1 MRKILITIKYIDGT
15 EKINVQREVVRRNVV
30 NVQREVVRRNVVNY
44 RIKKKD
50 TGEASFI
57 YRNKNRE

>member
-1 MRKILITIKYIDGT
+1 MG
-15 EKINVQREVVRRNVV
+15 KINVQREVVRRNVV
-30 NVQREVVRRNVVNY
+30 NC

-57 YRNKNRE
+57 YKKATKMKDPFKYYASHYRPT

>member
-15 EKINVQREVVRRNVV
+15 EKI

>member
-1 MRKILITIKYIDGT
+1 MRKIIITFKYINGT
-15 EKINVQREVVRRNVV
+15 EKI
-30 NVQREVVRRNVVNY
+30 NY

-57 YRNKNRE
+57 YRDKNEDEDPFITLPSNVKSSDGTLL

>member
-1 MRKILITIKYIDGT
+1 MRKILITIKYIDGV
-15 EKINVQREVVRRNVV
+15 EKI
-30 NVQREVVRRNVVNY
+30 NY

-57 YRNKNRE
+57 YRNKNKE